1 MSLEFI
7 LSVLGEVN
15 YVLREVNYALGEVN
29 YVLGEVNYVS
39 GEVNYGLEGLLRLKF
54 SQFLFEVSSFY
65 IICEILLLSM

>member
-1 MSLEFI
+1 MLGEVNYSLRQ
-7 LSVLGEVN
+7 VNYALGEVN
-15 YVLREVNYALGEVN
+15 YVLGEVN

-54 SQFLFEVSSFY
+54 SQFLSEVSSFY